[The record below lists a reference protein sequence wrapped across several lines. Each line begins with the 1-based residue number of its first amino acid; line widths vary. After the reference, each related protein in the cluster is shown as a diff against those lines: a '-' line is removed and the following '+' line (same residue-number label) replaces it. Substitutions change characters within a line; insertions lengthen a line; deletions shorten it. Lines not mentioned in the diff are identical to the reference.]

1 MQSAPTGVAIP
12 VQEHFAIAIC
22 KIATMPTSIDNFLD
36 LSAPGVRALQ
46 PYLPGKPVVELER
59 EYGISNAIKLASN
72 ENPYGPGPLAL
83 AAASAAIEGLGRYP
97 DGSGYQLAERLAR
110 KHQLDQAC
118 ITLGNGSNDVLDII
132 ARVFLTAEHEAVF
145 SQYAFAVYPIVVQ
158 AAGATACVAPAHE
171 GSHGPAYGHDLA
183 AMLERVGPATRLVFI
198 ANPNN
203 PTGTWL
209 GSDELDSFISAV
221 PAHVMVVVDEAYFE
235 YVEEENYP
243 DTSAWLARFPN
254 LIVTRTFS
262 KAYGLAGLRIGYA
275 LSHPDVAGLLN
286 RVRQPFNVNSVA
298 QAAAVAA
305 LDDDD
310 YLQLCIRRNRE
321 GMARLVAGFEA
332 LGLACIE
339 SAGNFVAVD
348 SGRSGA
354 DVYEALLQQG
364 VIVRPVANY
373 GMPGHLR
380 VTIGRADE
388 NARFLHALEQVLRD

>member
-1 MQSAPTGVAIP
+1 
-12 VQEHFAIAIC
+12 
-22 KIATMPTSIDNFLD
+22 
-36 LSAPGVRALQ
+36 
-46 PYLPGKPVVELER
+46 
-59 EYGISNAIKLASN
+59 
-72 ENPYGPGPLAL
+72 
-83 AAASAAIEGLGRYP
+83 
-97 DGSGYQLAERLAR
+97 
-110 KHQLDQAC
+110 
-118 ITLGNGSNDVLDII
+118 
-132 ARVFLTAEHEAVF
+132 
-145 SQYAFAVYPIVVQ
+145 
-158 AAGATACVAPAHE
+158 
-171 GSHGPAYGHDLA
+171 
-183 AMLERVGPATRLVFI
+183 
-198 ANPNN
+198 
-203 PTGTWL
+203 
-209 GSDELDSFISAV
+209 
-221 PAHVMVVVDEAYFE
+221 
-235 YVEEENYP
+235 
-243 DTSAWLARFPN
+243 LARFPN

-298 QAAAVAA
+298 LAAAVAA

-332 LGLACIE
+332 LGLACIK
-339 SAGNFVAVD
+339 SAGNFVTVD

-380 VTIGRADE
+380 VTVGRADE